1 MTHIESKKVTVNT
14 SATEL
19 YQKLEKPENFK
30 QAMPESVT
38 KFEADDNSFVFGM
51 KGMPEVRLVIKEK
64 VEPELLTFEAAS
76 SKLDFTLAC
85 HITPIDEDTCEA
97 YFHFEGKFNPML
109 RMMVEKPLKN
119 FIEALA
125 DKLPTL

>member
-1 MTHIESKKVTVNT
+1 MNLESKKVTINT

-19 YQKLEKPENFK
+19 YKKLEKLENFR
-30 QAMPESVT
+30 QAMPDSVT
-38 KFEADDNSFVFGM
+38 KFEADDTSFVFGM
-51 KGMPEVRLVIKEK
+51 KGMPEVRLVIKDK
-64 VEPELLTFEAAS
+64 KEPELISLEAAS

-85 HITPIDEDTCEA
+85 KIKALDENSCEA
-97 YFHFEGKFNPML
+97 YFDFEGKFNPML

-125 DKLPTL
+125 DKLPSF

>member
-1 MTHIESKKVTVNT
+1 MKLESKKVTVNI
-14 SATEL
+14 SATDL
-19 YQKLEKPENFK
+19 YKKLENLENFR

-38 KFEADDNSFVFGM
+38 KFEADENSFVFGM

-64 VEPELLTFEAAS
+64 KEPELISLEAAS

-85 HITPIDEDTCEA
+85 IITPIDENTCEA
-97 YFHFEGKFNPML
+97 YFDFEGKFNPML

-125 DKLPTL
+125 DKLPSL

>member
-1 MTHIESKKVTVNT
+1 MKLESKKVTVNS
-14 SATEL
+14 SATDL
-19 YQKLEKPENFK
+19 YKKLENLENFR

-38 KFEADDNSFVFGM
+38 KFEADENSFVFGM

-64 VEPELLTFEAAS
+64 KEPELISLEAAS

-85 HITPIDEDTCEA
+85 IITPIDETTCEA
-97 YFHFEGKFNPML
+97 YFDFEGKFNPML

-125 DKLPTL
+125 DKLPSL

>member
-1 MTHIESKKVTVNT
+1 MKLESKKVTVNS
-14 SATEL
+14 SATDL
-19 YQKLEKPENFK
+19 YKKLENLENFR

-38 KFEADDNSFVFGM
+38 KFEADENSFVFGM

-64 VEPELLTFEAAS
+64 KEPELISLEAAS

-85 HITPIDEDTCEA
+85 IITRIDENTCEA
-97 YFHFEGKFNPML
+97 YFDFEGKFNPML

-125 DKLPTL
+125 DKLPSL

>member
-1 MTHIESKKVTVNT
+1 MKLESKKVTVNS
-14 SATEL
+14 SATDL
-19 YQKLEKPENFK
+19 YKKLENLENFR

-38 KFEADDNSFVFGM
+38 KFEADENSFVFGM

-64 VEPELLTFEAAS
+64 KEPELISLEAAS

-85 HITPIDEDTCEA
+85 FITPIDETTCEA
-97 YFHFEGKFNPML
+97 YFDFEGKFNPML

-125 DKLPTL
+125 DKLPSL